1 MTSLA
6 AGARRAEPG
15 YSRAAMLGLRTQL
28 VLAGIEAPTAV
39 RRLGKRSAIWLA
51 IYLAAATTVLGVV
64 AWAIITHHRHVLE
77 LLLDYILPEEW
88 QFAARLSIE
97 RFFAQQEQAV
107 ITNAALVASLM
118 AVQITLF
125 PIKEMVSASLEKDAD
140 LVGEPTEEHPL
151 WFQAWEEIKL
161 FVFLLVAQGTI
172 FWIGYS
178 TDPARGTLAMVLSYI
193 VLFASVAVDFLSPV
207 LQRHKLGYSSILKSM
222 LSHPVLTFGFGAV
235 FAAPSIV
242 AAKIALDHPTWSFTT
257 QLVVSFGAQVV
268 GIALAAIG
276 GTVAGAHLIPDARTR
291 KRSGLL
297 VRVVAWVVLLGL
309 LAFNS
314 YRFIAIGRS
323 LHHKS
328 QILKCD
334 YAVDWSSFR
343 ADVPTALELALAI
356 RNDTIK
362 VSVSFDVTVTN
373 ATATDVEIEDNRL
386 EAVQHGQLVAQTR
399 LPAMHV
405 RAGTTEKVHVELP
418 LIVKPSQVMRIR
430 ELVTTKEWSLT
441 LYLRVADNFTFPVY
455 LLATP

>member
-1 MTSLA
+1 
-6 AGARRAEPG
+6 
-15 YSRAAMLGLRTQL
+15 MLGLRTQL

-39 RRLGKRSAIWLA
+39 RRLGRRSAFWLA
-51 IYLAAATTVLGVV
+51 VYLAASVVVLGIV

-77 LLLDYILPEEW
+77 LLLDYLLPEDW
-88 QFAARLSIE
+88 QFAARLSIQ

-107 ITNAALVASLM
+107 ITNAAIVASLM

-125 PIKEMVSASLEKDAD
+125 PLKEMVSASLEQDAQ
-140 LVGEPTEEHPL
+140 LVREPIEEHPL

-161 FVFLLVAQGTI
+161 FVFVLVAQGTI
-172 FWIGYS
+172 SWIGYS
-178 TDPARGTLAMVLSYI
+178 ADPRRGTLAMILSYL
-193 VLFASVAVDFLSPV
+193 VLFASIAADFLSPV
-207 LQRHKLGYSSILKSM
+207 LQRHKLRYSSILKS
-222 LSHPVLTFGFGAV
+222 LLAHPVLTFGFGAV
-235 FAAPSIV
+235 FALPAILGARV
-242 AAKIALDHPTWSFTT
+242 ALDHPTWSFTT

-276 GTVAGAHLIPDARTR
+276 GTVAGARLISDARTR
-291 KRSGLL
+291 TRSHPL
-297 VRVVAWVVLLGL
+297 VRALAWAVLLGL

-314 YRFIAIGRS
+314 YRFISVGRS

-334 YAVDWSSFR
+334 YAVDWSSFH

-356 RNDTIK
+356 RNDTIQ
-362 VSVSFDVTVTN
+362 VAVTFDVTVTN
-373 ATATDVEIEDNRL
+373 PTTTDVEIEDNRL

-430 ELVTTKEWSLT
+430 ELLTTREWSLT
-441 LYLRVADNFTFPVY
+441 LYLRVADNFTLPVY
-455 LLATP
+455 LLASP